1 MVMSGHRVF
10 TGRKAAIP
18 NRASRRV
25 LRGFTL
31 VELLVVIA
39 IIALLM
45 AILMPA
51 LQKVRKQARTS
62 ACLVKLKQWS
72 LFFNMYLDEYDDR
85 FMEGFNGIAGTLPD
99 GSDDR
104 RWVKALGPYYKWD
117 SKMTCCPEAVKPWY
131 TETLADA
138 GLAGTHLGSTTAWGY
153 YDRAGWPRYVKGS
166 YGINGW
172 CNNPDPGSTPHDLPE
187 YEFWRTRN
195 VRGGGY
201 VPVLTGAQRY
211 NGWPCGESYHDSYH
225 PPEFDGK
232 YWGEV
237 SHMGRVCLNRH
248 AGFVNALFMDWSA
261 RKVGLK
267 ELWTLKWHKSFNT
280 SNKWTLAGGI
290 RAGDWPKWLRRFPD
304 Y

>member
-10 TGRKAAIP
+10 TGRKGAIP
-18 NRASRRV
+18 NRAGKRV

-51 LQKVRKQARTS
+51 LQKVRKQARIS
-62 ACLVKLKQWS
+62 ACLAKLKQWS
-72 LFFNMYLDEYDDR
+72 LYFMMYADDYDGR
-85 FMEGFNGIAGTLPD
+85 FMEGLNGTSRLPD
-99 GSDDR
+99 GSNDR
-104 RWVKALGPYYKWD
+104 RWVKALGPYFKWD
-117 SKMTCCPEAVKPWY
+117 SKMTCCPEAVKPWI
-131 TETLADA
+131 TETGEDL

-153 YDRAGWPRYVKGS
+153 YDRAGWFKRVKGS

-172 CNNPDPGSTPHDLPE
+172 CNDPDPGGGHGGKPE
-187 YEFWRTRN
+187 DWHWRTPYT
-195 VRGGGY
+195 RGAGY
-201 VPVLTGAQRY
+201 VPLLVGAQRY
-211 NGWPCGESYHDSYH
+211 NLWPESMDEPLSYDGE
-225 PPEFDGK
+225 
-232 YWGEV
+232 YWSGYG
-237 SHMGRVCLNRH
+237 HIARTCLNRH

-261 RKVGLK
+261 RKIGLK
-267 ELWTLKWHKSFNT
+267 QLWTLKWHKTFNT
-280 SNKWTLAGGI
+280 ADIWTLAGGV